1 MRLPKMT
8 EQTKIIVC
16 TAVALVGVDLAVRA
30 LMMPKA
36 VSVRSG
42 DVVTAREFRLVDESG
57 NVRIH
62 MYTDG
67 NREPGIVLF
76 DRAGRKRAQ
85 LDTFETIPSLILY
98 NEQEGRSTYYGMD
111 YQGRS
116 VLHMYNENG
125 DQSNPVASM
134 SASYENGVPGFTWNG
149 GGRTIRFEQGQM
161 NFQER

>member
-30 LMMPKA
+30 LMMPKTA
-36 VSVRSG
+36 TVRSG
-42 DVVTAREFRLVDESG
+42 DVVTAREFRLVDADG
-57 NVRIH
+57 NVRLH

-67 NREPGIVLF
+67 AREPGIVLY

-85 LDTFETIPSLILY
+85 LDTFETIPSLILF
-98 NEQEGRSTYYGMD
+98 NENEGRSTYYGMD

-116 VLHMYNENG
+116 VLHMYDENA
-125 DQSNPVASM
+125 DQSNPVATM

-149 GGRTIRFEQGQM
+149 GGRTIRFDRGTVDL
-161 NFQER
+161 NYR

>member
-30 LMMPKA
+30 LMMPKT
-36 VSVRSG
+36 VHVRTG

-57 NVRIH
+57 AVRLH

-67 NREPGIVLF
+67 NSEPGIVLY

-85 LDTFETIPSLILY
+85 LDTFETIPSLILF
-98 NEQEGRSTYYGMD
+98 NEREQRSTYYGMD
-111 YQGRS
+111 FQGRS
-116 VLHMYNENG
+116 LLHMYGENN
-125 DQSNPVASM
+125 DSQNPVASI
-134 SASYENGVPGFTWNG
+134 SVSDDHGVPGFTWNG
-149 GGRTIRFEQGQM
+149 AGRSIRFENNNLEW
-161 NFQER
+161 NFR